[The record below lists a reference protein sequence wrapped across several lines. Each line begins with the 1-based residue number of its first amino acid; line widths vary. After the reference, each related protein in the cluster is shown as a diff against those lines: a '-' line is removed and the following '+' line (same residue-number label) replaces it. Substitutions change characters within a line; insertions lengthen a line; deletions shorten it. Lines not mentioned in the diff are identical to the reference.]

1 MFVNYKVYEKTRECN
16 ALSFMDDVHFPV
28 QVKRNLL
35 HSILSLLQ

>member
-1 MFVNYKVYEKTRECN
+1 MFENCKVYEKTRKCN
-16 ALSFMDDVHFPV
+16 ALSFMDDVHLPV